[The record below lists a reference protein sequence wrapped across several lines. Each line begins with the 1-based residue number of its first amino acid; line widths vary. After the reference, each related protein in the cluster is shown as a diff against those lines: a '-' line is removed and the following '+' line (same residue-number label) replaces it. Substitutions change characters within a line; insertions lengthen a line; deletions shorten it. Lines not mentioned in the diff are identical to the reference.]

1 MFKFKFSFRF
11 LRKFALAMTIT
22 SLSISSVAY
31 AVNVGG
37 ADSVGMTS
45 LVAAEN
51 QANEKSYS
59 IKAVNPVVD
68 VTTMSLLANTLRYPL
83 NDEDIQSSIRSY
95 LQKKAEE
102 EAARKAEEARKK
114 AEEEAKK
121 KAAEEA
127 ARKVAEE
134 AAEAKRQAE
143 EAARK
148 KAEEA
153 SKGRCIGDFK
163 LTFYTPD
170 PSENGGY
177 GVTATGKSLSANVWK
192 AIAVD
197 PSVIPLGSTVYI
209 EGLGTFTAEDTGGA
223 IQGNRIDVL
232 VNYGEANSMGVR
244 YAKVYVK

>member
-1 MFKFKFSFRF
+1 MFNFKFSFRF

-31 AVNVGG
+31 AVNATGT
-37 ADSVGMTS
+37 DSANTTS
-45 LVAAEN
+45 FITAEN
-51 QANEKSYS
+51 QEAKTKSS
-59 IKAVNPVVD
+59 IKVINPAVD
-68 VTTMSLLANTLRYPL
+68 ITTMSLLANTLHYPL
-83 NDEDIQSSIRSY
+83 NDEDIQNNIKSY

-102 EAARKAEEARKK
+102 EAARKAEEARKQ

-127 ARKVAEE
+127 ARKA
-134 AAEAKRQAE
+134 AE

-223 IQGNRIDVL
+223 IKGNRIDVL
-232 VNYGEANSMGVR
+232 VNYGEADSMGVR

>member
-37 ADSVGMTS
+37 TDSASMTS

-127 ARKVAEE
+127 ARKAAEE

-232 VNYGEANSMGVR
+232 VNYGEADSMGVR

>member
-31 AVNVGG
+31 AVNATGTDS
-37 ADSVGMTS
+37 ADTASFIT
-45 LVAAEN
+45 AEN
-51 QANEKSYS
+51 QANAKSS
-59 IKAVNPVVD
+59 VKVINPVVD
-68 VTTMSLLANTLRYPL
+68 ITTMSLLTNTLHYPL
-83 NDEDIQSSIRSY
+83 NDEDIQNNIKSY

-127 ARKVAEE
+127 ARKAAEE

-223 IQGNRIDVL
+223 IKGNRIDVL
-232 VNYGEANSMGVR
+232 VNYGEADSMGVR